1 MTLKVNERLENVD
14 LLRGVAIIFVVFFH
28 YTYHYPTEYLLR
40 TDDWSLPIAK
50 YGWSGVDIFFIVSGY
65 CIALTIIKTSNFL
78 EFSVRRFARIYPAY
92 FFCGITTL
100 VFYSFFDLPGR
111 EVDWYTGLMNLIFA
125 NFIPGFEFPYIDG
138 IYWALMV
145 ELKFYIFFGILFFIF
160 KNLDKAIIAWI
171 FFAFILNLLLLIDKE
186 KVTFLTSISPHANL
200 FLIGLMIF
208 NSKEKN
214 LSSYFLITL
223 FALVNIL
230 INERYSGYEIYF
242 IFLILLTTLALK
254 MNFNLRFNFLSKI
267 GLISFSWYLLHNS
280 IGIIIIREFNRIG
293 MENYS
298 IIIAILITLFF
309 SVISYKFLEI
319 PLKKMIVGVYNISLK
334 KVI

>member
-254 MNFNLRFNFLSKI
+254 INFNLRFNFLSKI

-298 IIIAILITLFF
+298 IIIALLITLFF
-309 SVISYKFLEI
+309 SVIF
-319 PLKKMIVGVYNISLK
+319 
-334 KVI
+334 